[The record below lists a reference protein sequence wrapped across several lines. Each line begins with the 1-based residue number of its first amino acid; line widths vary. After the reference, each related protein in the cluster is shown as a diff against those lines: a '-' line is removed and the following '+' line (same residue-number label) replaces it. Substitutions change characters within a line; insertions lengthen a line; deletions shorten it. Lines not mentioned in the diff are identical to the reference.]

1 MSVATFLRTG
11 ENAGRNT
18 AAITAALPL
27 APLPSLPPSLPPR
40 DRDCIRVSIT
50 IRDKIYESDCSLRI
64 DLAAYVY
71 NKDTKYANTQRKER
85 HASRVRVAPTG
96 NGERISRGL
105 PGVIC

>member
-18 AAITAALPL
+18 AAITAALP
-27 APLPSLPPSLPPR
+27 PRLPPSLPPR

-50 IRDKIYESDCSLRI
+50 IRDKIYESDRSLRI

-105 PGVIC
+105 PGVFC